1 MSTSSDTTISPLEAA
16 AFSLWPTNPNWSF
29 RFNRIVGSAPTGG
42 ADFTEAYL
50 ALRDVPAG
58 DDQAYGVAL
67 TTLSERLAGEAERAY
82 AAGHTVTARTKW
94 LRAANYL
101 AAVAVN
107 NRVSEE
113 IRDRVV
119 TGRREYFR
127 AAVAL
132 SDTPVTPVEIPYEG
146 GKTLPGYLC
155 EPAAKYARPRPA
167 LIAMGGGDGVAEDVY
182 FAFGAAMVD
191 RGFTVLLLDGPGQ
204 GEAMRRG
211 ITFRL
216 DWEVPI
222 GRAIDFLEGRKDVD
236 ASRIAVASGSMGSF
250 YAARAAAYEHRVA
263 ACVIDG
269 PVSTIPD
276 HVLRS
281 PAFDTGLARMTGI
294 SDPAEIKRIMTGFN
308 VPAAASKIEC
318 PVLIIASDA
327 ELAFTMPADAR
338 YDPDQWFADNGQRIF
353 DAVPHDRK
361 KLVRYVIGTPGA
373 AHCAADSRVRMHAE
387 LGDWLEDV
395 LVTH

>member
-155 EPAAKYARPRPA
+155 EPAAK
-167 LIAMGGGDGVAEDVY
+167 
-182 FAFGAAMVD
+182 
-191 RGFTVLLLDGPGQ
+191 
-204 GEAMRRG
+204 
-211 ITFRL
+211 
-216 DWEVPI
+216 
-222 GRAIDFLEGRKDVD
+222 
-236 ASRIAVASGSMGSF
+236 
-250 YAARAAAYEHRVA
+250 
-263 ACVIDG
+263 
-269 PVSTIPD
+269 
-276 HVLRS
+276 
-281 PAFDTGLARMTGI
+281 
-294 SDPAEIKRIMTGFN
+294 
-308 VPAAASKIEC
+308 
-318 PVLIIASDA
+318 
-327 ELAFTMPADAR
+327 
-338 YDPDQWFADNGQRIF
+338 
-353 DAVPHDRK
+353 
-361 KLVRYVIGTPGA
+361 
-373 AHCAADSRVRMHAE
+373 
-387 LGDWLEDV
+387 
-395 LVTH
+395 